1 MLVTNVITSRIFTS
15 PSEFKSPHSSYPPSN
30 IRVIIEII
38 SSIFNIESSFK
49 SPGNKQSSL
58 HNPDGSVPSQSS
70 VQSPQSY
77 PNSGQLNRGPSNP
90 HPPK

>member
-1 MLVTNVITSRIFTS
+1 MILTNVITSRIFKS
-15 PSEFKSPHSSYPPSN
+15 PSEFTSPHSSYSPSR
-30 IRVIIEII
+30 IRVIIDII
-38 SSIFNIESSFK
+38 SSIFNIESLLT
-49 SPGNKQSSL
+49 SPENKQSSL

-70 VQSPQSY
+70 IQSPQSY